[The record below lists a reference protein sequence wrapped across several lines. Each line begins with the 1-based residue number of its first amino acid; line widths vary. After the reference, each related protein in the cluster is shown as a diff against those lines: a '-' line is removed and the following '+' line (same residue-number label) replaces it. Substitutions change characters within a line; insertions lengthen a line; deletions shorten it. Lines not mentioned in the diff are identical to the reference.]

1 MSTLVPPILPT
12 HTPSSYLISSAFLV
26 CFPAFPHKR
35 NNNIIL
41 PAAKKED
48 KPERNTI
55 LSRSFA
61 VRIHKRTNI
70 LPPNLLY
77 AHKRCNKRDNDI
89 FLLLSFRI
97 RKEQYII
104 PLCTVYLCERHNIM
118 SPLIFAAFP
127 RIFHK
132 RSNILP
138 PLIHFHHLSER
149 DNILSPSCTIC
160 LKTA

>member
-12 HTPSSYLISSAFLV
+12 HTPSSYPISSAFPV
-26 CFPAFPHKR
+26 CFPTFPHKR

-41 PAAKKED
+41 PQRKKWT

-61 VRIHKRTNI
+61 VRIHKGANI
-70 LPPNLLY
+70 LPPNLLS

-118 SPLIFAAFP
+118 SPSFLLRFTVYFI
-127 RIFHK
+127 RGTIYC
-132 RSNILP
+132 
-138 PLIHFHHLSER
+138 PL
-149 DNILSPSCTIC
+149 
-160 LKTA
+160 